1 MNRKYSEYTAE
12 QRAKRNVSNN
22 RYRRTQTV
30 GKFITVDGESFT
42 TDTSHDYVLLAAS
55 TGKYIYRREGL
66 TTLECFSF
74 LLQLRIDNAGYK
86 FNGFAFNYDVNM
98 MLVDLTENEL
108 RCLWVTGTVLL
119 RLEDGAAYRIEWMP
133 SKSFR
138 VMRLYDKV
146 SVEICDSFG
155 FFQCSFV
162 KALEQWKVDDP
173 GGAIARMKAERSN
186 FTDKDKSAVIRYC
199 LQECKLLVDL
209 LCQLEAALAEADL
222 KPAKWNGAGAV
233 AARLLQRE
241 GVHRYRVPDE
251 DFPAPVYDA
260 IMRAYFGGRVE
271 VFLQGE
277 LTNCT
282 NYDIRSAYPSE
293 ALHCPDLTGHWEH
306 SPEYRGSEPY
316 ALWLVEWEIPA
327 DRYVMPFPHR
337 RKGEIRYSSNGRGWY
352 HAKEVRFAMA
362 HYPECITVTDG
373 WVYTPSS
380 DVKPFTFIREVYA
393 ERARAKREG
402 RASEKALKLG
412 LNSLYGKTAQGIG
425 YKGKIPR
432 FRSFY
437 WAGMITSGTRARLF
451 DMAMQDA
458 RATVSISTDGIVFS
472 GDPKLELAD
481 VLGGLEQSR
490 YREFFIAQPGIYI
503 GLDEDSKEFTKSRGF
518 FLREIDFPDLRQG
531 WAKYG
536 PYYSQSKPTKRFVGL
551 GTSLNNGSLEKW
563 RSWPDGTRK
572 LSLYSSRK
580 FYSEE
585 SKSKVMRLLPPNYGT
600 VELSDCYVP
609 KTRGIQTGELGS
621 PLYIQGVEQPRL
633 DL

>member
-12 QRAKRNVSNN
+12 QRANRREANN
-22 RYRRTQTV
+22 RYRRSVSV

-42 TDTSHDYVLLAAS
+42 TADSHDYVLLAAS
-55 TGKYIYRREGL
+55 TGKYIYRARGL
-66 TTLECFSF
+66 TTLQCFTF
-74 LLQLRIDNAGYK
+74 LLKLRADNPGYK

-98 MLVDLTENEL
+98 MLVDLTVKEL
-108 RCLWVTGTVLL
+108 VMLWVRGSVTI

-133 SKSFR
+133 SKSFQ
-138 VMRLYDKV
+138 VTRLYDRL
-146 SVEICDSFG
+146 SIEICDSFG

-162 KALEQWKVDDP
+162 KALETWKIADP
-173 GGAIARMKAERSN
+173 GGDIARMKGERSN
-186 FTDKDKSAVIRYC
+186 FTDKDKRAVIRYC
-199 LQECKLLVDL
+199 LSECKLLVEL
-209 LCQLEAALAEADL
+209 LTQLEASLAEADL

-251 DFPAPVYDA
+251 EFPAPVHDA

-293 ALHCPDLTGHWEH
+293 ALHCPDLTGTWNH
-306 SPEYRGSEPY
+306 SKLYHSAEPY
-316 ALWLVEWEIPA
+316 ALWLVEWDMPPEN
-327 DRYVMPFPHR
+327 YVMPFPHR
-337 RKGEIRYSSNGRGWY
+337 YKKEIRYPSNGKGWY
-352 HAKEVRFAMA
+352 HAKEVRYAMA
-362 HYPECITVTDG
+362 HYPNHLNVLEG

-380 DVKPFTFIREVYA
+380 DVKPFAFIREVYA
-393 ERARAKREG
+393 ERAKAKREG

-425 YKGKIPR
+425 YKGRIPR

-472 GDPKLELAD
+472 GDPGLELAD
-481 VLGGLEQSR
+481 TLGGLERSE
-490 YREFFIAQPGIYI
+490 YREFYIAQPGIYI
-503 GLDEDSKEFTKSRGF
+503 GVDEEGNEFKKSRGF
-518 FLREIDFPDLRQG
+518 FLREIDFPDLRAG
-531 WAKYG
+531 WSKHG
-536 PYYSQSKPTKRFVGL
+536 PYYSQTKPTKRFVGL
-551 GTSLNNGSLEKW
+551 GTSLNNGNLDQW
-563 RSWPDGTRK
+563 RTWPDGTRK

-580 FYSEE
+580 FYAEE
-585 SKSKVMRLLPPNYGT
+585 SKSRVMRLLPPGYET
-600 VELSDCYVP
+600 VELSDIYVP
-609 KTRGIQTGELGS
+609 KSRGIQTGELGS
-621 PLYIQGVEQPRL
+621 PLFIQGIEQPRL